1 MNLSTFPIRILAER
15 TGVPPSTIRAW
26 ERRYGILQAQR
37 TACGH
42 RHYTDDDVALIK
54 RLQQRIARGATISKA
69 IRELDALQ
77 HVINGVN
84 HQEQSVNSQQ
94 WQHMV
99 MELLEAINN
108 FDTYKLDETYQE
120 ALSLYSVDVV
130 TEKILRPTLVALGK
144 RWPNGATS
152 VAEEHF
158 FSTYLRN
165 KIGARIHHSAQSTGP
180 TLVIA
185 CVPGEHHELGSLLF
199 ALSAKNAGYRLL
211 LLGADL
217 PLDQIT
223 PVVNKVQAAGVVL
236 SMVNSRPDAKF
247 VKQLDELAQTL
258 DIPIMLGGINDVDV
272 AFESVH
278 LLGSDF
284 SKAINELVDL
294 IPLY

>member
-54 RLQQRIARGATISKA
+54 RLQQRISRGATISKA

-77 HVINGVN
+77 HVINGFN
-84 HQEQSVNSQQ
+84 QQEPNVNSQQ

-165 KIGARIHHSAQSTGP
+165 KIGAK
-180 TLVIA
+180 
-185 CVPGEHHELGSLLF
+185 SL
-199 ALSAKNAGYRLL
+199 R
-211 LLGADL
+211 
-217 PLDQIT
+217 
-223 PVVNKVQAAGVVL
+223 
-236 SMVNSRPDAKF
+236 R
-247 VKQLDELAQTL
+247 
-258 DIPIMLGGINDVDV
+258 
-272 AFESVH
+272 
-278 LLGSDF
+278 
-284 SKAINELVDL
+284 
-294 IPLY
+294 